1 MPPAVILSGAGD
13 KIAFS
18 DLVEG
23 DSPFKG
29 KCREATK
36 GLPPGYGPPMWGR
49 YVAKKKAFPL
59 VGKVSLRLSIEV
71 SY

>member
-1 MPPAVILSGAGD
+1 MGEVSAELT
-13 KIAFS
+13 
-18 DLVEG
+18 EG

-59 VGKVSLRLSIEV
+59 VGKVGNSLCKLV
-71 SY
+71 G